1 MLWRMSEAD
10 YTPISMWTTYR
21 RRILPT
27 QGLFIIICAV
37 LAYFYR
43 VPLERL
49 AVYFVFF
56 QLLAIFSAW
65 QGTRVH
71 NRLMEI
77 ERKRRLLLHATEETR
92 AKRR

>member
-1 MLWRMSEAD
+1 MLWRMSED
-10 YTPISMWTTYR
+10 KYTPISMWTTYR

-27 QGLFIIICAV
+27 QILFIVICSA
-37 LAYFYR
+37 LAFFYR

-56 QLLAIFSAW
+56 QLLAVFSAW

-71 NRLMEI
+71 NRLTEI
-77 ERKRRLLLHATEETR
+77 ERKRQLLLKATEEAR
-92 AKRR
+92 ANRR